1 MDVAGGWKGKKE
13 RTSPLPV
20 YLRSRRPRVHFQ
32 RSVWQTGRKKKKRQD
47 LLKRSPMSEVLSR
60 LKRFRMRGG
69 VKERGR
75 RRKRGRM
82 KLRSSLLI
90 FSDL

>member
-32 RSVWQTGRKKKKRQD
+32 RSVWQTGRKKGA
-47 LLKRSPMSEVLSR
+47 PGPTE
-60 LKRFRMRGG
+60 
-69 VKERGR
+69 E
-75 RRKRGRM
+75 
-82 KLRSSLLI
+82 I
-90 FSDL
+90 SDE